1 MDIMAYSMICL
12 HIAIE
17 YSNAKKALDK
27 MKYENPDR
35 SLLLRC
41 ASISCFQVVSQ
52 SVIDI
57 FPIPSKS
64 SNTSDTID
72 NQSNEDIKIT
82 R

>member
-1 MDIMAYSMICL
+1 MPKMHWM
-12 HIAIE
+12 
-17 YSNAKKALDK
+17 LDK

-57 FPIPSKS
+57 FRIPSKS
-64 SNTSDTID
+64 SNTSVTID
-72 NQSNEDIKIT
+72 NQSNEDIKIA